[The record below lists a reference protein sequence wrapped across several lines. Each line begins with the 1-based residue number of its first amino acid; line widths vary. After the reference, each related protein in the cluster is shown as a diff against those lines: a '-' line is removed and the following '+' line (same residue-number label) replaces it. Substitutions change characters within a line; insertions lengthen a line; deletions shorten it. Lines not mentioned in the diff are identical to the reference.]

1 MRAPDYTIIK
11 GLPKKKVAKVYLHM
25 LNESSSKKMLDKIQL
40 QEFECQNAKRKEISR
55 SMERQDTRNTCIIS
69 DHDDV
74 CRESP
79 PIFIEI
85 SGE

>member
-1 MRAPDYTIIK
+1 
-11 GLPKKKVAKVYLHM
+11 M
-25 LNESSSKKMLDKIQL
+25 L
-40 QEFECQNAKRKEISR
+40 KRKEISKR
-55 SMERQDTRNTCIIS
+55 VERKHTRKTCIIS

-85 SGE
+85 SG

>member
-1 MRAPDYTIIK
+1 
-11 GLPKKKVAKVYLHM
+11 LPKKKVEKVYLHM

-40 QEFECQNAKRKEISR
+40 QKSECQNAKRKEISKSEQR
-55 SMERQDTRNTCIIS
+55 KHIRKTCIIS